1 MPVRRL
7 PRALAP
13 LAATAALGL
22 AACASDAPRPPCPE
36 IAVPQDAAHLV
47 AFAEGGRDLTDV
59 RHELAIADVALGCE
73 VEEDDDKRVA
83 EAELAVLFSGERG
96 PASAADQVSFRY
108 FVAVADRAD
117 RILARESFELT
128 MEMPGN
134 QRRVLTRDTV
144 SPTIPLAEGRSPAA
158 YKVYVGFVLSEE
170 QLAYNRDNPS

>member
-1 MPVRRL
+1 MPARRL
-7 PRALAP
+7 PHAVTP
-13 LAATAALGL
+13 LAAAAALLL
-22 AACASDAPRPPCPE
+22 AACASDAPKPPCPE
-36 IAVPQDAAHLV
+36 VAVPQDAARLV
-47 AFAEGGRDLTDV
+47 TFADGGRDLTDV

-73 VEEDDDKRVA
+73 VDEGDDGRVA

-96 PASAADQVSFRY
+96 PASAAEQVGFRY
-108 FVAVADRAD
+108 FVAVADSED

-134 QRRVLTRDTV
+134 QRRVLARDTV

-158 YKVYVGFVLSEE
+158 YRIYVGFVLSQE